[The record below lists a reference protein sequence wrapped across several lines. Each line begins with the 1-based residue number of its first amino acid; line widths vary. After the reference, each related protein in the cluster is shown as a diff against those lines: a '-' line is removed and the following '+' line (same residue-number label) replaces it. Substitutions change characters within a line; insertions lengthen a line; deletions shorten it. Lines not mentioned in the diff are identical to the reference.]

1 MLKNFLSFKSKLLP
15 FELEDKLIDFEN
27 ITINIIPK
35 ISMNW
40 IPIFKISKIIVRGSF
55 LLGKYRFSLNKLKYR
70 S

>member
-40 IPIFKISKIIVRGSF
+40 IPIFKISKIIVLF
-55 LLGKYRFSLNKLKYR
+55 
-70 S
+70 